1 MNTNS
6 INSGVL
12 EVEDEDNN
20 DLQIKSIVVKL

>member
-20 DLQIKSIVVKL
+20 DLQIKSIVVNL